1 MFLQYVLVPNT
12 VPSSDVLSSGVCRG
26 VLEIP
31 GCDTVS
37 LFILSAEFDNDHPK
51 WFYDENVVLSISSNT
66 LMSSKLLDTV
76 AIAAALDG
84 KRMSR
89 KTPRAFTDSVIA
101 E

>member
-1 MFLQYVLVPNT
+1 M
-12 VPSSDVLSSGVCRG
+12 
-26 VLEIP
+26 LEIP

-37 LFILSAEFDNDHPK
+37 LFVLSAEFEDDRPK
-51 WFYDENVVLSISSNT
+51 WFHNENVVLTISSST
-66 LMSSKLLDTV
+66 LTSSKLLDTV